1 MARSDIDA
9 LNTTFVQAMQKG
21 DAELIASVYAPD
33 ARILPP
39 GTEALTGPAIQTY
52 WQAAIDSGMTDGV
65 VETVSFE
72 EHGEVAVEEGLYEAR
87 VGDEVV
93 DSGKYLTVH
102 RRQHDGSWKLGLDI
116 WNTNRPD
123 AAPA

>member
-9 LNTTFVQAMQKG
+9 LNAAFVQALEKG
-21 DAELIASVYAPD
+21 DAELVASIYAPD

-39 GTEALTGPAIQTY
+39 GTEALTGPAIRTY
-52 WQAAIDSGMTDGV
+52 WQGAIDTGMTGST

-72 EHGEVAVEEGLYEAR
+72 EHGDVAVEEGLYEAF

-93 DSGKYLTVH
+93 ESGKYLTVH

-116 WNTNRPD
+116 WNSNRPE

>member
-52 WQAAIDSGMTDGV
+52 WQGAIDSGITGATL
-65 VETVSFE
+65 ETVSFE
-72 EHGEVAVEEGLYEAR
+72 EHGDVAVEEGLYEIRA
-87 VGDEVV
+87 GDEVV
-93 DSGKYLTVH
+93 QAGKYLVVH
-102 RRQHDGSWKLGLDI
+102 RRQHDGSWRWGLDI

>member
-9 LNTTFVQAMQKG
+9 LNAAFVQALEKG
-21 DAELIASVYAPD
+21 DAELVASIYAPD

-39 GTEALTGPAIQTY
+39 GTEALTGPAIRTY
-52 WQAAIDSGMTDGV
+52 WQSAIDSGMTGST

-72 EHGEVAVEEGLYEAR
+72 EHGDVAVEEGLYEAFL
-87 VGDEVV
+87 GDEVV
-93 DSGKYLTVH
+93 ESGKYLTVH

-116 WNTNRPD
+116 WNSNRPEV
-123 AAPA
+123 APS